1 MQTAAGCLCTN
12 ATRQCVLVNDS
23 EEWRTSILRT
33 YGEILVWI
41 GIVAPIVLI
50 ALVLAVIVLV
60 SVGLPDRPC

>member
-1 MQTAAGCLCTN
+1 MQTAAGAPCTN
-12 ATRQCVLVNDS
+12 ATGLCVLVSDS